1 MDLYVREG
9 DTYCEIR
16 HPIGALYP
24 PGETFI
30 EADITELRKLP
41 LVQLISA
48 PLNAV
53 IAVQAS
59 AAMTMVKFT
68 EELGFKRSDE
78 DSFFDDPESSV
89 DNDYVVRVAKLR
101 VDANGTRTNVDITF
115 ITLVNVPNFEI
126 SNFDWSFDVKLPA
139 RISNIECRQGP
150 QPDFDRWWPLMSASL

>member
-1 MDLYVREG
+1 MSNFG
-9 DTYCEIR
+9 
-16 HPIGALYP
+16 
-24 PGETFI
+24 
-30 EADITELRKLP
+30 
-41 LVQLISA
+41 
-48 PLNAV
+48 
-53 IAVQAS
+53 VQAS
-59 AAMTMVKFT
+59 SAMTTVKFI